1 MDEKE
6 LISVWNLQRGIRVKS
21 QLAPT
26 ILLST
31 VLALIATKNLNS
43 NSDQFLKLFVI
54 GLVASGGVF
63 SVTAMLAAIKE
74 GLAVISALRKVKA
87 LSPIGASIIEAGS
100 SLKIIAGLFVVMSSF
115 NFVILLAYL
124 YR

>member
-6 LISVWNLQRGIRVKS
+6 LINIWNLQRGIRVKS

-43 NSDQFLKLFVI
+43 NSDQNLKLFVV

-74 GLAVISALRKVKA
+74 GLAVISSLSKIKA
-87 LSPIGASIIEAGS
+87 LSPLGESIIGAGS

>member
-6 LISVWNLQRGIRVKS
+6 LINVWNLQRGIRVKS

-43 NSDQFLKLFVI
+43 NSDQNLKLFVV

-74 GLAVISALRKVKA
+74 GLAVISALSKIKA
-87 LSPIGASIIEAGS
+87 LSPLGASIIGAGS

>member
-6 LISVWNLQRGIRVKS
+6 LISIWNLQRGIRVKS

-87 LSPIGASIIEAGS
+87 LSPLGASIIGAGS

>member
-74 GLAVISALRKVKA
+74 GLAVISTLRKVKA
-87 LSPIGASIIEAGS
+87 LSPLGASIIGAGS

>member
-31 VLALIATKNLNS
+31 VLALIATENLNS
-43 NSDQFLKLFVI
+43 ESNQFLKLFVI

-87 LSPIGASIIEAGS
+87 LSPLGVSIIGAES

-115 NFVILLAYL
+115 NFVILIAYL

>member
-43 NSDQFLKLFVI
+43 NSDQLLKLFVI

-87 LSPIGASIIEAGS
+87 LSPLGASIIGAAS

-115 NFVILLAYL
+115 NFLILLAYL

>member
-74 GLAVISALRKVKA
+74 GLSVISALRKVKA
-87 LSPIGASIIEAGS
+87 LSPLGASITGAGN
-100 SLKIIAGLFVVMSSF
+100 SLKIIASLFVVMSSF
-115 NFVILLAYL
+115 NFLILLAYL

>member
-43 NSDQFLKLFVI
+43 DSDQFLKLFVI

-87 LSPIGASIIEAGS
+87 LSPLGASIIGAGS

-115 NFVILLAYL
+115 NFLILLAYL

>member
-6 LISVWNLQRGIRVKS
+6 LISIWNLQRGVRVKS

-87 LSPIGASIIEAGS
+87 LSPLGASIMGAGS

>member
-6 LISVWNLQRGIRVKS
+6 LINVWNLQRRIRVKS

-43 NSDQFLKLFVI
+43 NSDQNLKLFVV
-54 GLVASGGVF
+54 GLVGSGGVF

-74 GLAVISALRKVKA
+74 GLAVISSLSKIKV
-87 LSPIGASIIEAGS
+87 LSTLGESIIGAGS

>member
-31 VLALIATKNLNS
+31 VLALVATKNLNS

-63 SVTAMLAAIKE
+63 SVTACN
-74 GLAVISALRKVKA
+74 GRV
-87 LSPIGASIIEAGS
+87 
-100 SLKIIAGLFVVMSSF
+100 
-115 NFVILLAYL
+115 
-124 YR
+124 

>member
-43 NSDQFLKLFVI
+43 DSDQFLKLFVI

-87 LSPIGASIIEAGS
+87 LSPLGASIIEAGS
-100 SLKIIAGLFVVMSSF
+100 SLKIIASLFIVMSSF

>member
-31 VLALIATKNLNS
+31 ILALIATKNLNS

-87 LSPIGASIIEAGS
+87 LSPLGASIIEAGS

>member
-6 LISVWNLQRGIRVKS
+6 LISIWNLQRGVRVKS

-74 GLAVISALRKVKA
+74 GLSVISALRKVKA
-87 LSPIGASIIEAGS
+87 LSPLGASIMGAGS

>member
-43 NSDQFLKLFVI
+43 NSDQNLKLFVV

-74 GLAVISALRKVKA
+74 GLAVISALRKVKV
-87 LSPIGASIIEAGS
+87 LSPLGASIIGAGS

>member
-1 MDEKE
+1 MDEKA
-6 LISVWNLQRGIRVKS
+6 LISIWNLQRGIRVKS

-26 ILLST
+26 LLLSA
-31 VLALIATKNLNS
+31 VLALAATNNLS
-43 NSDQFLKLFVI
+43 ASSDQNLKLFVV

-74 GLAVISALRKVKA
+74 GLAVISALRQIKA
-87 LSPIGASIIEAGS
+87 VSPLGKSILGAAS
-100 SLKIIAGLFVVMSSF
+100 SLKIVAGLFVVMSSF

-124 YR
+124 YL

>member
-1 MDEKE
+1 M
-6 LISVWNLQRGIRVKS
+6 V
-21 QLAPT
+21 
-26 ILLST
+26 
-31 VLALIATKNLNS
+31 
-43 NSDQFLKLFVI
+43 

-74 GLAVISALRKVKA
+74 GLAVISALSKIKA
-87 LSPIGASIIEAGS
+87 LSPLGESIIGAGS

>member
-87 LSPIGASIIEAGS
+87 LSPLGASIMGAGS

>member
-26 ILLST
+26 ILLSS

-43 NSDQFLKLFVI
+43 DSDQFLKLFVI

-74 GLAVISALRKVKA
+74 GLSVISALRKVKA
-87 LSPIGASIIEAGS
+87 LSPLGASIMGAGS
-100 SLKIIAGLFVVMSSF
+100 SLKIIAGLFVVMSLF

>member
-26 ILLST
+26 VLLSA
-31 VLALIATKNLNS
+31 VLALAATGNLN
-43 NSDQFLKLFVI
+43 NSTDSTLKLFVMS
-54 GLVASGGVF
+54 LVASGGVF

-74 GLAVISALRKVKA
+74 GLAVISALRNMKA
-87 LSPIGASIIEAGS
+87 LSPLGASIMGAGS
-100 SLKIIAGLFVVMSSF
+100 SLKIIAGLFVVMSLF

>member
-43 NSDQFLKLFVI
+43 NSDQYLKLFVI

-87 LSPIGASIIEAGS
+87 LSPLGASIMGAGS
-100 SLKIIAGLFVVMSSF
+100 SLKIIAGLFVGMSSF

>member
-1 MDEKE
+1 MDEKK

-31 VLALIATKNLNS
+31 VLALIATENLNS
-43 NSDQFLKLFVI
+43 ESNQFLKLFVI

-87 LSPIGASIIEAGS
+87 LSPLGVSIIGAES

-115 NFVILLAYL
+115 NFVILIAYL